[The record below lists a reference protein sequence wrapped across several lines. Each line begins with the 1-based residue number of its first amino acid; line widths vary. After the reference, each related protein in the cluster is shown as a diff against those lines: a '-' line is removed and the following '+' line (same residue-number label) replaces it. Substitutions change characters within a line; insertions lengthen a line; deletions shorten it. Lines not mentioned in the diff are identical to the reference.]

1 MFKLKKL
8 IVVLVSIYLF
18 SMSSIVFAAAHGHA
32 KVGSGP
38 NPYRDCGIGAA
49 IFPNHHIAAATSNVI
64 WDLGSTA
71 VTSATMS
78 PETCSNVHAKTAKF
92 IIDNYENL
100 IEDVA
105 KGEGEHLVAVLDI
118 EGCSSSRQADVVTM
132 IRSNMGSKVAS
143 TEYSQKARI
152 DKAADY
158 YHAVTSASS
167 SCSV

>member
-1 MFKLKKL
+1 MLYFKKIMVVSVAAL
-8 IVVLVSIYLF
+8 IFALPLSA
-18 SMSSIVFAAAHGHA
+18 FAAQGHG

-49 IFPNHHIAAATSNVI
+49 IFPNHHAAAAISNSI
-64 WDLGSTA
+64 WDLGTTA

-92 IIDNYENL
+92 IIDNYDSL

-105 KGEGEHLVAVLDI
+105 KGEGEHLVAVLGM
-118 EGCSSSRQADVVTM
+118 EGCSSNKQANVVAI
-132 IRSNMGSKVAS
+132 IRRDIGNKFSSVG
-143 TEYSQKARI
+143 YSQKVKM

-158 YHAVTSASS
+158 YYAVTSASS
-167 SCSV
+167 SCLI

>member
-1 MFKLKKL
+1 MHKFKKILTASL
-8 IVVLVSIYLF
+8 LFTISFSVL
-18 SMSSIVFAAAHGHA
+18 AGQGQN

-38 NPYRDCGIGAA
+38 NPFSDCGIGAA
-49 IFPNHHIAAATSNVI
+49 IFPNHHIAAATSNAI
-64 WDLGSTA
+64 WDIGTTA

-92 IIDNYENL
+92 IIDNYDSL

-118 EGCSSSRQADVVTM
+118 EGCSSNKQADAVTM
-132 IRSNMGSKVAS
+132 IRSNIGSKVS
-143 TEYSQKARI
+143 SPEYSQKARV

-158 YHAVTSASS
+158 YYAVTSASS
-167 SCSV
+167 SCLI